1 MQLVQPS
8 KFFSDTINFLE
19 HILARTR
26 AKLGYVV
33 IFSNAK
39 KISIPVQLLWE
50 LHALFSEVVYTPLIP
65 YISFYCNLT
74 IWQNGLR

>member
-19 HILARTR
+19 HVLARTR
-26 AKLGYVV
+26 AKLDYVV

-39 KISIPVQLLWE
+39 KFRYLYSYYGSCMPTSLKE
-50 LHALFSEVVYTPLIP
+50 
-65 YISFYCNLT
+65 YI
-74 IWQNGLR
+74 RP